1 MNHVRFD
8 KRPSRDAAEK
18 PALRDAPSRAR
29 AHDEPVADK
38 RKGTGAIW
46 IVLAMLLFT
55 LAYGGILLVKIQ
67 QEREVLV
74 TEAERSQANAAGY
87 LAERVTGRI
96 AEARYALSFASAD
109 MRDIAMDDIVPA
121 ARARLTAIGEAESVI
136 DVALLL
142 PDSRIISARGVG
154 AGLREMAGE
163 ALDSPAGITAE
174 IIDGQPARLI
184 LAVPAQLSDG
194 TVGAFV
200 ARLSADSI
208 LPDWGDNRVVALADH
223 QGGMLAIRPQM
234 RSARPG
240 TPLAE
245 RFGLSAGLIENLAAG
260 GGGATSDA
268 RFGEERVTF
277 AVAPIAGTQ
286 LRVYALGAMRI
297 NRNAW
302 YRTISFYGLMFIAPI
317 FVATGLSALIFMQMG
332 RLRTTRQQLEDNEQR
347 FRVAIEGARCGVWDW
362 NPDADTVFVTDSL
375 ARMLGLQTATECSG
389 QDFLRLFSKPDRER
403 LRAALRGA
411 PTGGEIDL
419 EILAAHAPVWLQMR
433 GRIVTGHGGDHAAR
447 IVGVAIDIT
456 DRKGAQARVAAAENR
471 LRAALESMS
480 ESFVLWDSRR
490 RLVLWNRK
498 FRDLFDFADGMLKPG
513 MSYDAVEQ
521 AAARAIRAVHGGSEN
536 TQAYEIELADGRWLH
551 YSDRP
556 TADGGLVSVGAD
568 ITEMKDHEAALTENQ
583 AQLRK
588 TVEDVKRSQ
597 ARIADLARKY
607 EEEKIRAEEA
617 NRSKSEF
624 LANMSHELRTP
635 LNAINGFSEIMLKEM
650 FGPLGDERYTG
661 YMNDIL
667 TSGQHLLELINDILD
682 MSKIEAGKFQIQPEP
697 TDAAEL
703 VEQSLRIVRGRAE
716 EKRLQL
722 RADVSDLPELE
733 VDPRAFK
740 QVIINLMSN
749 AVKFT
754 PEGGRVTVRGF
765 LSGVGVAFQI
775 SDTGIGIAKDDLPRL
790 GRPFEQIE
798 SQHSKSYQGSG
809 LGLAL
814 SKSLIELHGGTLSI
828 DSVLGEGTTVTIV
841 IPISQDQPIEA
852 DAVARITSGADIEE
866 TAADPDLPSLDEEV
880 DAALI
885 AHYEADDH
893 PADADRARVEQLLA
907 DALDDDADEMG
918 FEADDEF
925 VDGSAPRVSA
935 GKQS

>member
-1 MNHVRFD
+1 MRPD
-8 KRPSRDAAEK
+8 KRPSSDRAA
-18 PALRDAPSRAR
+18 RPSSKGAVSRGR
-29 AHDEPVADK
+29 KKVG
-38 RKGTGAIW
+38 KGTGAVW
-46 IVLAMLLFT
+46 IVLAMILFT

-67 QEREVLV
+67 QEREILI

-87 LAERVTGRI
+87 LAERVTARM

-109 MRDIAMDDIVPA
+109 LRDTPMEDIVSA
-121 ARARLTAIGEAESVI
+121 ARARMTAIGESEIVE

-142 PDSRIISARGVG
+142 PDGRTISAAELGG
-154 AGLREMAGE
+154 GLRERAGE
-163 ALDSPAGITAE
+163 ALDSPSGLAAE
-174 IIDGQPARLI
+174 IVDDEPAHLI

-200 ARLSADSI
+200 ARLGADSV
-208 LPDWGDNRVVALADH
+208 LPDWGDDRVVALADRD
-223 QGGMLAIRPQM
+223 GGMLAIRPQM

-245 RFGLSAGLIENLAAG
+245 RFGLEPGLVERLANG

-277 AVAPIAGTQ
+277 AVAPIGGTE

-297 NRNAW
+297 NQNAW
-302 YRTISFYGLMFIAPI
+302 YRTMSFYGLMFIAPI
-317 FVATGLSALIFMQMG
+317 FVAMGLSALIFMQMG
-332 RLRTTRQQLEDNEQR
+332 RLRSTRQQLEDNEQR

-362 NPDADTVFVTDSL
+362 NPDADSVFVTDSL
-375 ARMLGLQTATECSG
+375 ARMLGLEGAIECSG
-389 QDFLRLFSKPDRER
+389 QEFLRLFSKPDRER
-403 LRAALRGA
+403 LRASMHGA
-411 PTGGEIDL
+411 PTGGEVDL
-419 EILAAHAPVWLQMR
+419 EVLAAHAAVWLQMR
-433 GRIVTGHGGDHAAR
+433 GRIVSAGSGDTPDR

-456 DRKGAQARVAAAENR
+456 ERKGAQARVAAAESR

-513 MSYDAVEQ
+513 MSYDAVEH
-521 AAARAIRAVHGGSEN
+521 AAARAIKTVHGGDGN
-536 TQAYEIELADGRWLH
+536 KQAYEIELADGRWLH

-568 ITEMKDHEAALTENQ
+568 ITDLKHHEAALTENQ

-607 EEEKIRAEEA
+607 EAEKIRAEEA

-661 YMNDIL
+661 YMKDIL

-682 MSKIEAGKFQIQPEP
+682 MSKIEAGKMQLQLEP
-697 TDAAEL
+697 TDAEEL
-703 VEQSLRIVRGRAE
+703 IEQCLRIVRGRAE

-722 RADVSDLPELE
+722 RADVSDLPELD

-740 QVIINLMSN
+740 QVMINLASN

-754 PEGGRVTVRGF
+754 PEGGRVNVRGF
-765 LSGVGVAFQI
+765 LSGLGVAFQI
-775 SDTGIGIAKDDLPRL
+775 SDTGIGIAKEDLPRL

-798 SQHSKSYQGSG
+798 SQHSKSHQGSG

-814 SKSLIELHGGTLSI
+814 SKSLVELHGGTLSI
-828 DSVLGEGTTVTIV
+828 DSVLGEGTTVTVV
-841 IPISQDQPIEA
+841 IPISQDQPIDKDALARVEA
-852 DAVARITSGADIEE
+852 GEDIADVELVEAAPDAG
-866 TAADPDLPSLDEEV
+866 DEI

-893 PADADRARVEQLLA
+893 PADADRARIERLLN
-907 DALDDDADEMG
+907 DGLDDIG

-925 VDGSAPRVSA
+925 VSGDPRMAA
-935 GKQS
+935 GK